1 MKKLKI
7 AIGELYDPW
16 HKGLWRHLYYRPYM
30 SGSQMTAAAMLH
42 AMGHDIRVF
51 DLNTQG
57 YTRATKRL
65 IMECDVAGVSVTG
78 SPSVPDALEFARK
91 LKRVRPDMPFM
102 TGGQVIAGFKED
114 QFDRIFTG
122 TNAVQIKDNTNIAK
136 VLNCLP
142 SEVPN
147 WWTAPIHPV
156 WEKMDQRLLLLYL
169 IHEMT
174 LVLSQGC
181 HHKCLFCAAE
191 WGMREQFKDLNC
203 FTADLRYLANRAKEF
218 RLTKLEFYASSLD
231 FFQNPDTI
239 PLYLEAIAKVRRDT
253 GIDVRIRCLSCIG
266 SFIRAHECIS
276 GLKLL
281 LKAAGVHT
289 VGLGV
294 DGNMLIW
301 VQIGKP
307 HNSEKDLEVAIQL
320 AHEDELV
327 LEALMVMGHREDDL
341 NSIARTD
348 ELSER
353 IASPTV
359 PLRPHC
365 GKFAVPGN
373 QHWDDP
379 TNREEVEAFVSHPER
394 FRFLDFRMEHS
405 VYTDPDPEHR
415 EMCNQFYR
423 GLIKRYRKSGLC
435 LTARLLP
442 EIGLMKP
449 VAYIRNRCMPPDR

>member
-57 YTRATKRL
+57 YTSATKRL

-231 FFQNPDTI
+231 FFQNPNTI

-266 SFIRAHECIS
+266 SFVRAHERIPD
-276 GLKLL
+276 LKLL
-281 LKAAGVHT
+281 LKAARVHT

-301 VQIGKP
+301 FQIGKP
-307 HNSEKDLEVAIQL
+307 QNSEEDLELAIQL
-320 AHEDELV
+320 AHEDGLV